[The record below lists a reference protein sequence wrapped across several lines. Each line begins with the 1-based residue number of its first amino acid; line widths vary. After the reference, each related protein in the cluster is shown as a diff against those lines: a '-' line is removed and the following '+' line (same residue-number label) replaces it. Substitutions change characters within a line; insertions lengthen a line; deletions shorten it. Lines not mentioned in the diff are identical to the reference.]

1 MATVYFLAI
10 VIVVLMMIGICAVIP
25 SARED

>member
-10 VIVVLMMIGICAVIP
+10 VLIALLLIGICAVIP

>member
-10 VIVVLMMIGICAVIP
+10 VIIALMLIGICAVIP
-25 SARED
+25 SASED